1 MSVLT
6 PQQEAFL
13 TSVTTLQPR
22 LAVFDCDG
30 TLWAGDSGQDF
41 FYWELDRGLI
51 PAAVAR
57 WVRARYADYLAGRV
71 GEEVM
76 CGEMVQIHRGLEE
89 TVVAQA
95 AREFFAAAVA
105 ARIFPEMRELT
116 RRLAAAGAE
125 LWAVSSTNH
134 WVVAA
139 GVERFGIP
147 RARVLAASVV
157 IEGGRITERLFRV
170 PSGGG
175 KALAIRE
182 HIGRPVDVA
191 FGNSIHDAAMLDSAR
206 HAFAINPKP
215 DLEEIARRRG
225 WTIYYPPAAAT
236 PGAEQ

>member
-1 MSVLT
+1 MSLLA
-6 PQQEAFL
+6 PPQEAFL
-13 TSVTTLQPR
+13 TSVMSLQPR

-41 FYWELDRGLI
+41 FYWELDRGLV

-57 WVRARYADYLAGRV
+57 WVRTRYTDYLAGRV

-95 AREFFAAAVA
+95 AREFFADAVA

-125 LWAVSSTNH
+125 IWAVSSTNH

-147 RARVLAASVV
+147 RARVLAASVA
-157 IEGGRITERLFRV
+157 IASGRITDRLLRV
-170 PSGGG
+170 PSGEG

-182 HIGRPVDVA
+182 QVGRPVDVA
-191 FGNSIHDAAMLDSAR
+191 FGNSIHDAAMLESAR
-206 HAFAINPKP
+206 HAFAISPKP
-215 DLEEIARRRG
+215 DLEEVARSRG
-225 WTIYYPPAAAT
+225 WTIYCPPAAAT
-236 PGAEQ
+236 PEAE